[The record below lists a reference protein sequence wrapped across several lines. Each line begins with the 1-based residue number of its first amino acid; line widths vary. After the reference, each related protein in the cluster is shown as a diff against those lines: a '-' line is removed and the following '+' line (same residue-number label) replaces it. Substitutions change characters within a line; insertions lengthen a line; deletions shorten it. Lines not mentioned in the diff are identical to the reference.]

1 MIRYAL
7 EGLNV
12 TQFYEDNTVVVTTS
26 GEVTTATAYISKFYQ
41 DWHYSNVGYDVMALL
56 IFIVALRCVTLTIS
70 ICYDSLLVVIT
81 IRYDIM
87 H

>member
-12 TQFYEDNTVVVTTS
+12 TQFYEDNTVVITTS
-26 GEVTTATAYISKFYQ
+26 GDVTTATKYISDFYQ

-56 IFIVALRCVTLTIS
+56 IFIVALRCVTFKIS
-70 ICYDSLLVVIT
+70 TCF
-81 IRYDIM
+81 
-87 H
+87 